1 MNALQSGV
9 IEPARRHRDFLG
21 VTQPMIGAAEQQEVL
36 AVLQSGWVVAGPRV
50 GRLEHELSSYLGAEH
65 IRALSSCTA
74 GLLLALRLAGVKR
87 DDEVLLPANTFVACA
102 NVVEHTGA
110 RPVLVDCDPA
120 TGLIDL
126 DQADA
131 MVGPRTRA
139 LMPVHLGGRPLDM
152 DALADLRDR
161 HQLTVVEDAAHAIG
175 ARWGGRCIGA
185 HGNLVSFSFHAS
197 KNITTVEGGA
207 LVVRSVEEAARV
219 ERLAVQGLSRSSW
232 SRHGRSGPA
241 DYDVVEPGFKL
252 RMSDVAAAIGIHQ
265 LPRLEGWLARRE
277 ALARRY
283 DELLA
288 GLPLESPPSL
298 PAHARHARH
307 LYTVKVAADAPS
319 DRDEV
324 IRRLADHNIG
334 TSVHFQGIHRQS
346 FFRERYGLNDRD
358 LPHATDW
365 ALRSLS
371 LPLHPGVSDG
381 DQDDVVGALAEAL
394 EGPLA

>member
-1 MNALQSGV
+1 MPG
-9 IEPARRHRDFLG
+9 ARRHRDFVG
-21 VTQPMIGAAEQQEVL
+21 VTEPVIGTAEQQEVL

-65 IRALSSCTA
+65 VRALSSCTA
-74 GLLLALRLAGVKR
+74 GLLLALRLAGVER

-102 NVVEHTGA
+102 NVVEQAGA

-131 MVGPRTRA
+131 LAGPRTRA

-152 DALADLRDR
+152 DALDDLRDR
-161 HQLTVVEDAAHAIG
+161 HGLAIIEDAAHAIG
-175 ARWGGRCIGA
+175 ARWGGRSIGA
-185 HGNLVSFSFHAS
+185 HGNLVSFSFHAA
-197 KNITTVEGGA
+197 KNITTIEGGA
-207 LVVRSVEEAARV
+207 LVVRSAEEASRV

-232 SRHGRSGPA
+232 SRHGRPGPA

-252 RMSDVAAAIGIHQ
+252 RMNDVAAAIGVHQ

-283 DELLA
+283 DELLT
-288 GLPLESPPSL
+288 GLPLEFAPPL
-298 PAHARHARH
+298 PDHARHARH
-307 LYTVKVAADAPS
+307 LYTAKVAAAAPT

-324 IRRLADHNIG
+324 ISHLADCNIG

-346 FFRERYGLNDRD
+346 FFRERYGLSDAD

-371 LPLHPGVSDG
+371 LPIHPGVSDA
-381 DQDDVVGALAEAL
+381 DQDDIVAALTEAL
-394 EGPLA
+394 EGPSA